1 MSSITVTDKSGV
13 TDFYFSVMT
22 AGIPCISSPTISH
35 RDSASPNLTS
45 RPGVSLARAPEIRL
59 LVILV

>member
-1 MSSITVTDKSGV
+1 MSSVTVTDKLGV

-22 AGIPCISSPTISH
+22 AGTPLISPPTISH

-45 RPGVSLARAPEIRL
+45 RPGVSLARVPEIQL
-59 LVILV
+59 MVILI